1 MKRTTFAVA
10 AVLAMAGGAAL
21 AQEYPGKPI
30 ALVIGFPPGG
40 GADGVARLMTEK
52 MSKLLGQPVIMD
64 YRPGA
69 GTTIASTYVS
79 RAAPD
84 GYTIY
89 MGSAGIYGADHVLYK
104 GIKYEAKD
112 FTPIARWTRSPMLLA
127 VNTAS
132 GIKTTQDLLAR
143 AKSEPDK
150 IRYASSGNG
159 VAPHLA
165 GRLFELQSG
174 AKMMHVPF
182 KGGAPAVQAV
192 ASGDVDITFGT
203 PPSILPIAQTGRIT
217 PIAVTTAQRSPLFPD
232 LPAISEA
239 GLKDYDYSFWFGLYG
254 PAGLPKEIVNKLS
267 DASIKALNDP
277 EIKTK
282 LAQSGNEAF
291 PSSSPTEFT
300 QWAQAEGK
308 RSKELMEKS
317 GAKID

>member
-1 MKRTTFAVA
+1 MKRTTFAVTV
-10 AVLAMAGGAAL
+10 VLAMAGGAAL
-21 AQEYPGKPI
+21 AQDYPSKPI

-127 VNTAS
+127 VNTAT
-132 GIKTTQDLLAR
+132 GIKTTQDLIER

-192 ASGDVDITFGT
+192 GSGDVDITFGT

-217 PIAVTTAQRSPLFPD
+217 P
-232 LPAISEA
+232 ISEA

-291 PSSSPTEFT
+291 PSNSPTEFT
-300 QWAQAEGK
+300 QWAQVEGK